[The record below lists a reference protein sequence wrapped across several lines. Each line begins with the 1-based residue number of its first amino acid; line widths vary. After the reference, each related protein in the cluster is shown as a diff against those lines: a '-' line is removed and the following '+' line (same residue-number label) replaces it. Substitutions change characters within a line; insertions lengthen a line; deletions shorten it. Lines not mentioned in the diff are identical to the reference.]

1 VRDRRFDLS
10 AIFPHLRRHRLHF
23 EEAVHVFLACA
34 SQPLLPAKDAVLIDL
49 EVQRGACQMI
59 GIKELPAEMLY
70 TICRPEDLS
79 FETTAELKTG
89 VQIPG
94 QARAAEAVRFGIGI
108 EREGYNIF
116 ALGPAGSGKHFVVE
130 HFLRERAS
138 TRPIPPDLCYVNN
151 FVEPNK
157 PTLLTIPSGL
167 GVTLKKDLK
176 EFVEEVM
183 TALPAIF
190 ESEEYQAKANA
201 IRQSVQ
207 TGEELS
213 QLHHRAKEK
222 GVAMLHTP
230 AGVVFAPMKGGAV
243 LGPEEFAKLE
253 EGEQKRLAAAIEELE
268 QQLAT
273 IVRQAPR
280 WEREVRSK
288 IRELNREMTVLAVGH
303 LLDELRQKYA
313 DHPHVVTYLDSVQN
327 DVVEHARQFIAS
339 DGTPPPGIAEV
350 LRGTPVARRYD
361 VNVLVD
367 HSAEAHAPVVYED
380 HPSYDNLLGRI
391 EHISEMGTLVT
402 DFNLI
407 RPGAFHK
414 ANGGYLILDARKLL
428 LSPYSWEALKR
439 VLQSRQIR
447 IESIGQ
453 ALGLI
458 STVSLTPE
466 PVPLDVKVVL
476 LGDRFIYYLLCRY
489 DPDFLELFKVAADF
503 DDVFERTR
511 ESQQIYA
518 NLIASIAAREKMRH
532 FDKTAVIRLVEHSSR
547 MAGDAEK
554 LSAQVSHVADLLRE
568 ADYYAA
574 QAGRAIVTRSD
585 VQCAIDAYVR
595 RSDRVRERLQ
605 EATLRKTIYIDTEGA
620 KVGQVNGLSVIE
632 LNGFM
637 FGHPSRIT
645 ARIRLGKGEVINI
658 EREVELSGP
667 IHSKGVLILSG
678 FLAGRYA
685 SEYPLS
691 LSASLVF
698 EQSYSGVEGDSASS
712 TELYALLSAIA
723 DLPIKQS
730 LSVTGSVNQLGEV
743 QPIGAVNEKIE
754 GFFDLCRAKGLTGD
768 QGALIPAANVK
779 NLMLRQDVVDAV
791 SRGEFHIY
799 PVETIDQGIELL
811 TGIEAGERDEA
822 GDYPYGTVNHRIQR
836 RLREMAKKQIELA
849 QATLKGFHDD

>member
-1 VRDRRFDLS
+1 
-10 AIFPHLRRHRLHF
+10 
-23 EEAVHVFLACA
+23 
-34 SQPLLPAKDAVLIDL
+34 
-49 EVQRGACQMI
+49 MI
-59 GIKELPAEMLY
+59 TMKELPPEMLY
-70 TICRPEDLS
+70 KRCKPDDLT

-89 VQIPG
+89 IEIPG
-94 QARAAEAVRFGIGI
+94 QARAAEAVQFGIGI
-108 EREGYNIF
+108 DREGYNIF
-116 ALGPAGSGKHFVVE
+116 ALGPAGTGKHFLVE
-130 HFLRERAS
+130 HFLRERAA
-138 TRPIPPDLCYVNN
+138 TRPVPPDLCYVNN
-151 FVEPNK
+151 FSEPNK
-157 PTLLTIPSGL
+157 PTLLTLPSGL
-167 GVTLKKDLK
+167 GLNLKKDLK
-176 EFVEEVM
+176 EFVEEAM
-183 TALPAIF
+183 TALPAVF

-207 TGEELS
+207 TGEELGE
-213 QLHHRAKEK
+213 LHQRAKEK
-222 GVAMLHTP
+222 GIAMLHSP
-230 AGVVFAPMKGGAV
+230 VGVVFAPMKNGSV
-243 LGPEEFAKLE
+243 LSPEEFSKLSAP
-253 EGEQKRLAAAIEELE
+253 EQQRLAGAIEELE
-268 QQLAT
+268 EQLAK
-273 IVRQAPR
+273 ILRQAPR
-280 WEREVRSK
+280 WEREVRNK
-288 IRELNREMTVLAVGH
+288 IRDLNREMTGLAVGH
-303 LLDELRQKYA
+303 LLDDLRQKYA
-313 DHPHVVTYLDSVQN
+313 AHSNVVNYLNGIQD
-327 DVVEHARQFIAS
+327 DVVEHARRFTAT
-339 DGTPPPGIAEV
+339 DGPAPSGIAEMF
-350 LRGTPVARRYD
+350 RAAPIARKYD

-367 HSAEAHAPVVYED
+367 HSGEPHAPVVYEN

-407 RPGAFHK
+407 RPGALHK
-414 ANGGYLILDARKLL
+414 ANGGYLIIDARRLL
-428 LSPYSWEALKR
+428 LSPYSWDALKR
-439 VLQSRQIR
+439 VLQSRQVR

-458 STVSLTPE
+458 STVSLNPE
-466 PVPLDVKVVL
+466 PLPLDVKVVL
-476 LGDRFIYYLLCRY
+476 LGDRVIYYLLCHY
-489 DPDFLELFKVAADF
+489 DPDFQELFKVAADF
-503 DDVFERTR
+503 DDVFDRTP

-518 NLIASIAAREKMRH
+518 NLIASIAAKEKMRH
-532 FDKTAVIRLVEHSSR
+532 IDKTAVARLVEHSSR

-554 LSAQVSHVADLLRE
+554 LSTQVSHVADLLRE

-574 QAGRAIVTRSD
+574 QAARDSVTRSD

-632 LNGFM
+632 LNGFA

-645 ARIRLGKGEVINI
+645 ARVRLGKGEVINI

-730 LSVTGSVNQLGEV
+730 LAVTGSVNQLGEV

-754 GFFDLCRAKGLTGD
+754 GFFDLCKARGLTGN
-768 QGALIPAANVK
+768 QGVLIPATNVRH
-779 NLMLRQDVVDAV
+779 LMLRQDVVDSV
-791 SRGEFHIY
+791 SRSEFHIY
-799 PVETIDQGIELL
+799 PVETIDEGIELL
-811 TGIEAGERDEA
+811 TGVEAGERGDD
-822 GDYPYGTVNHRIQR
+822 GDYPSGTVNHRVQR
-836 RLREMAKKQIELA
+836 RLKEMAKKQIELA
-849 QATLKGFHDD
+849 QTTLKGIHD